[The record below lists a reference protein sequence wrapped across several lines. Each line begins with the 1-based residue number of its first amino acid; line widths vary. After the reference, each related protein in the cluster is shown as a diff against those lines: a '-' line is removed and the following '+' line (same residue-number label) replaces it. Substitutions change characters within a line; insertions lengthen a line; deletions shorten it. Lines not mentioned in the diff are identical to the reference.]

1 MLVTFVIAVVLFLS
15 GCSVLPKTPPGAPE
29 TNDNPCFNR
38 LFKSYGARMTSDRQ
52 HYRMINTIEGV
63 QMCSVN
69 LSVGTDAYL
78 LYDPDTTTYWHD
90 FTRPYEDQYDMKMML
105 ERDYTLWQ
113 EKNKKEE
120 VDKLCAA
127 DASCMAKKKR
137 DEEYNQKLEAKNE
150 KIWIERRHEQMKQC
164 LPYAK
169 DLSGKIPSL
178 FNPRVENAFGNGTI
192 IVCQV
197 RFDKKTVSGT
207 FLKMMSL
214 TINTSNGAY
223 EYQ

>member
-1 MLVTFVIAVVLFLS
+1 MRITFVIVVALFLS
-15 GCSVLPKTPPGAPE
+15 GCSSLPETPPGAPE

-38 LFKSYGARMTSDRQ
+38 LFDSYGARITPNKP
-52 HYRMINTIEGV
+52 HYRMIDTIEGV
-63 QMCSVN
+63 QMCSVG
-69 LSVGTDAYL
+69 LLGFAKAYL
-78 LYDPDTTTYWHD
+78 LYDPKAPIYWRD
-90 FTRPYEDQYDMKMML
+90 FTRSYENEFDMKEKL
-105 ERDYTLWQ
+105 ERAYTQWQ
-113 EKNKKEE
+113 KEE
-120 VDKLCAA
+120 ADKLCAA

-137 DEEYNQKLEAKNE
+137 DEEYNQKLDAKNKKLWVE
-150 KIWIERRHEQMKQC
+150 HRNKQMKQC

-169 DLSGKIPSL
+169 DLSSKIPSL